1 MLGFFFFSIWFGAGQ
16 AAFVSR
22 RVQEQIWIPS
32 LATKEKKTVFFL
44 SLSDSPL
51 LPVARD
57 AESISRQSL
66 SSYHSSDT
74 PQIRSHAIHLSTA
87 FLDSSMARVDAVR
100 SGSSSWCSATTVA
113 VFVGL
118 CLVGVW
124 MASSALVSPAEFS
137 PFQPAPLWAGDAAP
151 AEGNAAA
158 DVVVVSEDEKDAVAE
173 PTERANRPPDE
184 QTKVEKPGGEQIAT
198 ELKQD
203 QDQEPE
209 SKRDA
214 EVFPDASQAELLNQ
228 TATDRPLPWRT
239 QAAMSDIDTNGKE
252 QANTTTAHDWRLCD
266 TEAGADYIPCL
277 DNVEVIRKLQH
288 DEHYEHRER
297 HCPEENP
304 TCLVPL
310 PKGYRSPIRWPK
322 SRDQVGEVSFSVC

>member
-1 MLGFFFFSIWFGAGQ
+1 MLF
-16 AAFVSR
+16 
-22 RVQEQIWIPS
+22 
-32 LATKEKKTVFFL
+32 
-44 SLSDSPL
+44 
-51 LPVARD
+51 
-57 AESISRQSL
+57 
-66 SSYHSSDT
+66 
-74 PQIRSHAIHLSTA
+74 RS
-87 FLDSSMARVDAVR
+87 VR
-100 SGSSSWCSATTVA
+100 SGSSSSCCSATTVA

-158 DVVVVSEDEKDAVAE
+158 DVVVVSEESADEKDAVAE

-252 QANTTTAHDWRLCD
+252 QANTTTADGWRLCD

-310 PKGYRSPIRWPK
+310 PKGYGSPIRWPK
-322 SRDQVGEVSFSVC
+322 SRDQVGEISFSVC